1 LDNRK
6 SLSILV
12 SATKEQAGD
21 EEDCM
26 QVEDRLFNIAEVA
39 ARLGMSK
46 DTIHNWIKAGR
57 LKASRIGRF

>member
-1 LDNRK
+1 
-6 SLSILV
+6 
-12 SATKEQAGD
+12 
-21 EEDCM
+21 M